1 MIMIMIMNLL
11 VTCGL
16 SKRCSPLVITV
27 FVMIVIIVNDND
39 DLLITCGPFVMIVI
53 IVNDND
59 NLLITCG
66 PFVMIVVIMIMITLK
81 GGFQDF
87 FYSLLTVP

>member
-39 DLLITCGPFVMIVI
+39 NEPPGDLRPLQEM
-53 IVNDND
+53 
-59 NLLITCG
+59 
-66 PFVMIVVIMIMITLK
+66 
-81 GGFQDF
+81 
-87 FYSLLTVP
+87 LTTSHYCLCYDSNNCK